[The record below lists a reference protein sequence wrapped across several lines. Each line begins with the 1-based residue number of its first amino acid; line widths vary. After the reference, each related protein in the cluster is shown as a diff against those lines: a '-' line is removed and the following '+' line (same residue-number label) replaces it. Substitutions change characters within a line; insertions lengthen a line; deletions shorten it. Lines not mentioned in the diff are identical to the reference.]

1 MTRSLPGTE
10 RAAAVSKEQGRSRP
24 RLAEGAVAA
33 GPLLK
38 ILGDCGLAASS
49 ASVTTLSAAALR
61 KGGKD
66 GGAVE
71 VDDD

>member
-1 MTRSLPGTE
+1 LPGTE

-38 ILGDCGLAASS
+38 ILGDVRAGGKLGQRDGAQR
-49 ASVTTLSAAALR
+49 AALR